1 MMLVERVAPVTST
14 CSGQV
19 ALIPAGYGLL
29 GTLVKRHT
37 QLGVEDDFFN
47 TPRDSSRLKR
57 QIVLEY
63 FDYYMKVMA
72 RKGKTAGYVDLFAG
86 PGMYDS
92 GEESIPILI
101 CRQVAADTRLRM
113 LMKLWFNEGDASNY
127 EKLQANVA
135 ALPGITTLAHR
146 PRITHFRISD
156 EFAPKLSGMRTP
168 SFIFADPCGYKG
180 LSPH

>member
-1 MMLVERVAPVTST
+1 
-14 CSGQV
+14 
-19 ALIPAGYGLL
+19 
-29 GTLVKRHT
+29 
-37 QLGVEDDFFN
+37 LGVEDDFFN

-113 LMKLWFNEGDASNY
+113 FMKLWFNEGDASNY